1 VKPRIIAGEHRGR
14 RLFVPKEEIRPT
26 ADRTKESLFSTLE
39 SILARVRPAAAV
51 GSSEIWAGIRVID
64 FCAGTGALGLE
75 ALSRGAAWATFV
87 DAAPACVAVIRRNLT
102 LCDLGARARVLHAD
116 ARRPPVL
123 DPEATILF
131 VDPPYD
137 LDLDLVTILHAIA
150 RSRNPVG
157 DAVLAVEH
165 RRTVAL
171 PDTLSTWE
179 RLRERR
185 FGETQ
190 VTLFGSG
197 VYRPGA
203 DVAE

>member
-1 VKPRIIAGEHRGR
+1 MKPRIIAGEHRGR

-39 SILARVRPAAAV
+39 SILARVRPEATV

-64 FCAGTGALGLE
+64 LFAGTGALGLE
-75 ALSRGAAWATFV
+75 ALSRGAAWATFI
-87 DAAPACVAVIRRNLT
+87 DAAPACVAVIQRNLT
-102 LCDLGARARVLHAD
+102 LCDLAARARVLQAD
-116 ARRPPVL
+116 ARRPPRL
-123 DPEATILF
+123 DPDATILF

-137 LDLDLVTILHAIA
+137 LDPVTLLQTIA
-150 RSRNPVG
+150 RARNPVG
-157 DAVLAVEH
+157 DAVLVVEH

-197 VYRPGA
+197 AFRPAA